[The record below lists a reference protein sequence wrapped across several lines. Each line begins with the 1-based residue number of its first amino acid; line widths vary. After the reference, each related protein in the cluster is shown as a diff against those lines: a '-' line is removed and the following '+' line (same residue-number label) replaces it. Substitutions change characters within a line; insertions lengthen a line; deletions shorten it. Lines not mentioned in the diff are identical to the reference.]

1 MATIRVIISSMGKIL
16 VIPDMHL
23 KAHMLDMAESI
34 LGHERIVKIIILG
47 DLLDDFY
54 ARPEAYEAF
63 WQKFMSFYETNK
75 DRIVLL
81 YGNHE
86 VAYLLGRPVTGN
98 TRHGEKYARRYAKL
112 SPKIVFV
119 AGKIVFSH
127 AGVFDEFLSARGLS
141 DSHIPEAIA
150 LINSMPLEDVWTDD
164 SPLWARPQ
172 LCHLHTRGEWP
183 DYLQVV
189 GHTPLQR
196 IEKAG
201 DTISVDVFSTNWGKK
216 YGEEKMIIIDTETG
230 EFKIVS

>member
-1 MATIRVIISSMGKIL
+1 MFHGIINLMRRIL

-23 KAHMLDMAESI
+23 KTHMLGMAERI
-34 LGHERIVKIIILG
+34 LGHEKIDKIIVLG

-54 ARPEAYEAF
+54 ARPETYEAF
-63 WQKFMSFYETNK
+63 WRKFMRFYAPNK

-86 VAYLLGRPVTGN
+86 VSYLLGHPVTGN
-98 TRHGEKYARRYAKL
+98 TKHGEEYARRYAKL
-112 SPKIVFV
+112 SPEIVHI

-141 DSHIPEAIA
+141 DLPVAEAVA
-150 LINSMPLEDVWTDD
+150 LINSMSLEDMWTDD

-172 LCHLHTRGEWP
+172 LHHLRIKDGWL
-183 DYLQVV
+183 DCLQVV
-189 GHTPLQR
+189 GHTPLQKM
-196 IEKAG
+196 EKAG
-201 DTISVDVFSTNWGKK
+201 NVISVDVFSTNWGKK